1 MAQMG
6 RRQFIPAA
14 LGLLGVASMVTGEA
28 IASAKPGTADEISNQ
43 SKSGQV
49 VHHVFFW
56 LKNPGNKADRDQ
68 LIEGLRTLTGIKVI
82 KQLLIGLPASTEKRD
97 VVDNSYD
104 VSELMYFDN
113 AEDQNAYQVDPI
125 HKAFVEKY
133 SHLWE
138 RVVVYDMTVL

>member
-1 MAQMG
+1 MQQYNRRKFIAQASILAAAPLIINPMANNTN
-6 RRQFIPAA
+6 
-14 LGLLGVASMVTGEA
+14 AS
-28 IASAKPGTADEISNQ
+28 Q
-43 SKSGQV
+43 L

-56 LKNPGNKADRDQ
+56 LKNAGSEADRKQ
-68 LIEGLRTLTGIKVI
+68 LIEGLKTLKAIKEV
-82 KQLLIGLPASTEKRD
+82 KQLLIGTPASTEKRE

-113 AEDQNAYQVDPI
+113 VEGQYAYQVHAI

-138 RVVVYDMTVL
+138 KVVVYDMLVV

>member
-1 MAQMG
+1 MSSMS
-6 RRQFIPAA
+6 RRSFI
-14 LGLLGVASMVTGEA
+14 
-28 IASAKPGTADEISNQ
+28 GTAAAMAAIPSVIISSAS
-43 SKSGQV
+43 SKPSQVV

-56 LKNPGNKADRDQ
+56 LRNAGSAADRDL
-68 LIEGLRTLTGIKVI
+68 LIEGLRTLKGISQV
-82 KQLLIGLPASTEKRD
+82 KQLLIGEPASTEKRE

-113 AEDQNAYQVDPI
+113 AADQDAYQVHPI

-138 RVVVYDMTVL
+138 KVVVYDMLVKD